1 MNQQLRYCLAIA
13 IVVSQFPCCD
23 CECCI
28 RSFPDSRFEIAI
40 VYSDFQRVQN
50 FFYRDVPGSVKIAI
64 TVSLGVN
71 YFSTSPVLCP
81 DLLPRLGISIVA
93 SRLPLWF
100 PYCVSDYCKMVSPS
114 GLWQTWFVAVQLL
127 YRDQKCIAIVVSF
140 PVYRDRAVLRWW
152 LLYRDKTIVI
162 AAGCCNTSSMPWSTF
177 LYGNQAKV
185 REKVK
190 YPWTFLCFNRYQKRG
205 ILVNAVES

>member
-1 MNQQLRYCLAIA
+1 M
-13 IVVSQFPCCD
+13 
-23 CECCI
+23 
-28 RSFPDSRFEIAI
+28 
-40 VYSDFQRVQN
+40 YSDFQRVQN

-81 DLLPRLGISIVA
+81 DLLPSLDCNYGISIVA

-100 PYCVSDYCKMVSPS
+100 PCCVSDYCKMVSPS

>member
-1 MNQQLRYCLAIA
+1 MSGDRDCCIA
-13 IVVSQFPCCD
+13 VPYCD
-23 CECCI
+23 CKCCI

-81 DLLPRLGISIVA
+81 DLLPSLDCNYGISIVA

-127 YRDQKCIAIVVSF
+127 YRDQKCIAIVISF
-140 PVYRDRAVLRWW
+140 PIYRDRICCQRDGDCCIVIKQSW
-152 LLYRDKTIVI
+152 LLPVAATRLPCRDRHFYMAIK
-162 AAGCCNTSSMPWSTF
+162 
-177 LYGNQAKV
+177 
-185 REKVK
+185 
-190 YPWTFLCFNRYQKRG
+190 QK
-205 ILVNAVES
+205 